1 MAAIL
6 PVPEFQFVDADG
18 HPYAGGTLATYV
30 PGTTTGKATWA
41 DPNQTVTNTN
51 PITLDA
57 AGRAIVYG
65 DGDYRLILYDAI
77 GNLIFDQP
85 ASTIVSAAMEPVIA
99 APTIAEARRLLGVD
113 DAIAAE
119 AAARA
124 AADSAEQAARIAAD
138 NAETARA
145 EAAEANL
152 QSELDAEIA
161 RAKAAEAAL
170 AVGFKFDAGSNTTD
184 GTGHLRVTFSTTF
197 TSAPSVC
204 ITELRSS
211 GDVVS
216 PTVSPDTSG
225 FDVWLAF
232 PLSSGITPAGA
243 RGFCWMAIGS

>member
-1 MAAIL
+1 MVALL
-6 PVPEFQFVDADG
+6 PNPEPQFCDADG
-18 HPYAGGTLATYV
+18 NPYAGGTIATYV
-30 PGTTTGKATWA
+30 SGTTTPKATWL
-41 DPNQTVTNTN
+41 DPNQTAFNTN
-51 PITLDA
+51 PIILDA
-57 AGRAIVYG
+57 AGRCVMYG
-65 DGDYRLILYDAI
+65 DGDYRLILNDAA
-77 GNLIFDQP
+77 GNLIWDQP
-85 ASTIVSAAMEPVIA
+85 SSTIVSAAMEPVMA
-99 APTIAEARRLLGVD
+99 APTIAEAVRLLGIQD
-113 DAIAAE
+113 LIDNE

-161 RAKAAEAAL
+161 RAEAAEGAL
-170 AVGFKFDAGSNTTD
+170 AVSHKFDAGSNTTD
-184 GTGHLRVTFSTTF
+184 GTGHLRVTFATTF

-204 ITELRSS
+204 ITELRNS

-216 PTVSPDTSG
+216 PTVSSDTSG